1 MERQQESQ
9 HFSRSCGDRPTK
21 ITESH
26 LTRRAIVY
34 VRQSTLRQV
43 HQHQESGRLQYALK
57 DRAVAWGWPAARVD
71 IIDEDQGRSG
81 ASAEQRSGF
90 QRLVAAVGLTH
101 VGLVLGIEMSRLA
114 RCNSD
119 WYRLLDMCALSHTLI
134 ADNDGLY
141 DPRQYND
148 RLLLGLKGTMSEA
161 E

>member
-1 MERQQESQ
+1 MATQQTQQTQQDRQDSGQLVS
-9 HFSRSCGDRPTK
+9 GRPGK
-21 ITESH
+21 IDNSH
-26 LTRRAIVY
+26 LARQAIVY

-57 DRAVAWGWPAARVD
+57 DRAVAWGWSSARVEV
-71 IIDEDQGRSG
+71 IDEDQGRSG
-81 ASAEQRSGF
+81 TSAEQRSGF
-90 QRLVAAVGLTH
+90 QRLVAEVGLNH

-114 RCNSD
+114 RSNSD

-148 RLLLGLKGTMSEA
+148 RLL
-161 E
+161 